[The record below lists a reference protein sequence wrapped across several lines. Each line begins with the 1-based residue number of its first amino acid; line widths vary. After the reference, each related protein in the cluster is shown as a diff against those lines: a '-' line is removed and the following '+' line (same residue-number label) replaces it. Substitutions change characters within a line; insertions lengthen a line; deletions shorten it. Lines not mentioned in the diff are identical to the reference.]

1 MLHPLRSLLSVIV
14 LLPSYTL
21 VLLIRLIK
29 WLIAPPALL
38 IQMLIGVPLVLLR
51 LRQPLRPRFVP
62 LQESELPDAAWI
74 ALTNTAE
81 ALAPDGFVD
90 YGNFR
95 CDGLIQG
102 ATLWL
107 RLLGQPA
114 QSISAIAAHIAF
126 TAGGRPSRQFV
137 EFSTGFADNRVLGA
151 NNLDMPYSLPAPAYL
166 ARVQLKDVWDP
177 RALYVLHRDLVAALP
192 QTVSAANIERAV
204 HDPAGLLA
212 DSYIREVRALLEQ
225 GWLRST
231 GDGESVRLSWQGA
244 VLGVWR
250 QAWPLA
256 SLHLRAADR
265 RSRQLLAEHGID
277 VATFTGAAVAIVVD
291 RRPLPEQSAPLTTVC
306 AGYEYAQFVAKQTDP
321 KAALEAVTVELECD
335 AAEIVVPREFRYSF
349 RGRSDQPERRIRRFR
364 SFDILLDPG
373 AGLLAVTAMDREFEQ
388 AADDA
393 EWAELTAATL
403 MQLPLRL
410 GPWLDD
416 LDTILP
422 TALQALNADAAGSKP
437 DSASLYIDEDGNVCW
452 QVVAWTANDKPLYVV
467 LNARTGLI
475 IEHSGF

>member
-1 MLHPLRSLLSVIV
+1 MLYPLRSLLRVIV

-74 ALTNTAE
+74 ALTNAAE
-81 ALAPDGFVD
+81 ALAPDGFVG

-114 QSISAIAAHIAF
+114 QSISAIAAHVAF
-126 TAGGRPSRQFV
+126 TAGGRPARQFV
-137 EFSTGFADNRVLGA
+137 EFATGFTDGRVLGA

-177 RALYVLHRDLVAALP
+177 RALYVLHRELVAALP
-192 QTVSAANIERAV
+192 QMVSAAKVERAV

-212 DSYIREVRALLEQ
+212 DGYIREVRALLEQ

-231 GDGESVRLSWQGA
+231 GDGESVRLTWQGA

-277 VATFTGAAVAIVVD
+277 AAAFTGAAVAIVVE
-291 RRPLPEQSAPLTTVC
+291 RRPLPEQSSPLVTVC
-306 AGYEYAQFVAKQTDP
+306 AGYEYAQLAAKQTDP

-335 AAEIVVPREFRYSF
+335 AAGIIVPREFRYSF
-349 RGRSDQPERRIRRFR
+349 RGRSDQPERRIRRVC

-388 AADDA
+388 AADEA
-393 EWAELTAATL
+393 EWAELAATS
-403 MQLPLRL
+403 MQFPLRL
-410 GPWLDD
+410 GPWLND

-422 TALQALNADAAGSKP
+422 KALKALNADAEGNKP
-437 DSASLYIDEDGNVCW
+437 DSASLYIDEDGTVCW
-452 QVVAWTANDKPLYVV
+452 QVVAWTANDKPLHVV
-467 LNARTGLI
+467 LNALTGLS

>member
-1 MLHPLRSLLSVIV
+1 MLYPLRSLLRVIV

-62 LQESELPDAAWI
+62 LRESELPDEAWI
-74 ALTNTAE
+74 ALTNAAE
-81 ALAPDGFVD
+81 ALAPAGFVD
-90 YGNFR
+90 YGDFR

-114 QSISAIAAHIAF
+114 QSASAIAAYVAF

-137 EFSTGFADNRVLGA
+137 EFATGFTDGRVLCA

-177 RALYVLHRDLVAALP
+177 RALYVLHRELVAALP
-192 QTVSAANIERAV
+192 QTVSAAKVDQAV

-212 DSYIREVRALLEQ
+212 DGYIREVRALLEQ

-231 GDGESVRLSWQGA
+231 GDGESVRLTWQGA

-265 RSRQLLAEHGID
+265 RSRQLLTEHGID
-277 VATFTGAAVAIVVD
+277 AAAFAGAAVAIVVE
-291 RRPLPEQSAPLTTVC
+291 RRPLPKPSSPLTTVC
-306 AGYEYAQFVAKQTDP
+306 AGYEYAQLVAKQTDP

-335 AAEIVVPREFRYSF
+335 AAGIIVPCEFRYSF

-388 AADDA
+388 AADEA
-393 EWAELTAATL
+393 EWAELTAATA
-403 MQLPLRL
+403 MQFPLRP
-410 GPWLDD
+410 GPWLND

-422 TALQALNADAAGSKP
+422 TALKALNADAEGNKP

-452 QVVAWTANDKPLYVV
+452 QVIAWSADDKPLHVV
-467 LNARTGLI
+467 LNALTGLI
-475 IEHSGF
+475 IDYDY

>member
-1 MLHPLRSLLSVIV
+1 MLYPLRSLLRVIV

-62 LQESELPDAAWI
+62 LRESELPDEAWI
-74 ALTNTAE
+74 ALTNAAE
-81 ALAPDGFVD
+81 ALAPAGFVD
-90 YGNFR
+90 YGDFR

-114 QSISAIAAHIAF
+114 QSASAIAAYVAF

-137 EFSTGFADNRVLGA
+137 EFATGFTDGRVLCA

-177 RALYVLHRDLVAALP
+177 RALYVLHRELVAALP
-192 QTVSAANIERAV
+192 QTVSAAKVDQAV

-212 DSYIREVRALLEQ
+212 DGYIREVRALLEQ

-231 GDGESVRLSWQGA
+231 GDGESVRLTWQGV

-265 RSRQLLAEHGID
+265 RSRQLLTEHGIN
-277 VATFTGAAVAIVVD
+277 AAAFAGAAVAIVVE
-291 RRPLPEQSAPLTTVC
+291 RRPLPKPSSPLTTVC
-306 AGYEYAQFVAKQTDP
+306 AGYEYAQLVAKQTDP

-335 AAEIVVPREFRYSF
+335 AAGIIVPCEFRYSF

-388 AADDA
+388 AADEA
-393 EWAELTAATL
+393 EWAELTAATA
-403 MQLPLRL
+403 MQFPLRP
-410 GPWLDD
+410 GPWLND

-422 TALQALNADAAGSKP
+422 TALKALNADAEGNKP

-452 QVVAWTANDKPLYVV
+452 QVIAWSADDKPLHVV
-467 LNARTGLI
+467 LNALTGLI
-475 IEHSGF
+475 IDYDY